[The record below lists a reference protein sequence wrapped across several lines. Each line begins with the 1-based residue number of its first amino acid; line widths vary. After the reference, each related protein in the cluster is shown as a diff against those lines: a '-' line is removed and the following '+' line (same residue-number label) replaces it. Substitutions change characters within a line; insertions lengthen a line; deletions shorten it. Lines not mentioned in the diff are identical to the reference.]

1 MYDGASLLE
10 ITGRIL
16 MAGFFLVTIS
26 LNANKTQ
33 LKSHVD
39 RMVAGHMPY
48 PAFVFWFGIAMELV
62 GVVLVLANWHARI
75 GALLLIIFTV
85 LATAIFLR
93 FWQQR
98 DPVRKGMMRNG
109 FLSNVAIVGGL
120 LLLLAQLR

>member
-1 MYDGASLLE
+1 MYNDASILE
-10 ITGRIL
+10 IIGRIV
-16 MAGFFLVTIS
+16 MAGFFLVTVA

-39 RMVAGHMPY
+39 RMVAGHAPY
-48 PAFVFWFGIAMELV
+48 PTFVFWFGIVMESV
-62 GVVLVLANWHARI
+62 GAVLVLADWHADI
-75 GALLLIIFTV
+75 GAILLIIFTV

-98 DPVRKGMMRNG
+98 DPMRKVMMRNG

-120 LLLLAQLR
+120 LMLLARVL

>member
-39 RMVAGHMPY
+39 RMVAGHVPY
-48 PAFVFWFGIAMELV
+48 PAFIFWFGIAMELV